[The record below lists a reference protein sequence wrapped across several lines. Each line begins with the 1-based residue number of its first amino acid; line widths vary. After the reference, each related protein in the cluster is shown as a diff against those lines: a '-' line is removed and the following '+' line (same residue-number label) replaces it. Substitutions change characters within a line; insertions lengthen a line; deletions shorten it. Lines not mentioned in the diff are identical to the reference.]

1 MFNSIYGVVL
11 ADLWTENDTKK
22 EILTQYL
29 DNNFVQKGLKCN
41 DDLGEIIY
49 SVQSFKDGCSKNV
62 AQCIQDNYNL
72 CSVVWL
78 LKNKGYSTTFT
89 TVNSKLL

>member
-49 SVQSFKDGCSKNV
+49 KTV
-62 AQCIQDNYNL
+62 AKTPQL
-72 CSVVWL
+72 AV
-78 LKNKGYSTTFT
+78 GM
-89 TVNSKLL
+89 